1 MGSVYFEDYTPD
13 WKLETLKRT
22 ITTWDIL
29 QFVTATGMNEQLFL
43 NEEYILN
50 ETPFKKRI
58 APGALMFSYAE
69 GLVIQTGALHDTGMA
84 FLSSDISIQRPL
96 EEGDTIG
103 VTVTLTAKRET
114 SKPDRGLVTTEN
126 RITNQNGQVIM
137 VYHPQRMIK
146 KRNPG

>member
-1 MGSVYFEDYTPD
+1 MASVYFEDYTPE
-13 WKLETLKRT
+13 WKLETFKRT

-29 QFVTATGMNEQLFL
+29 QFVTTTGMNEQLFL
-43 NEEYILN
+43 DEEYILN

-69 GLVIQTGALHDTGMA
+69 GLVIQTGILHGVGMA

-103 VTVTLTAKRET
+103 VTVTLSAKRET
-114 SKPDRGLVTTEN
+114 SKADRGLVTTEN
-126 RITNQNGQVIM
+126 QVINQRGEVVM

-146 KRNPG
+146 KRTTG

>member
-1 MGSVYFEDYTPD
+1 MSSVYYEDYTPD
-13 WKLETLKRT
+13 WTLETLGRT

-29 QFVTATGMNEQLFL
+29 QFVTTTGMNEQLFL

-69 GLVIQTGALHDTGMA
+69 GLVIQTGMLHDVGMA
-84 FLSSDISIQRPL
+84 FLSSDVNIQRPL
-96 EEGDTIG
+96 EEGDTIS

-126 RITNQNGQVIM
+126 RVLNQHGQVVM

-146 KRNPG
+146 KRVSG